1 MEKDEKTANPGCL
14 KNKGVFSFLIGKQ
27 IGVKTT
33 NQPTFAS
40 NDNAVQVFLNGVIYE
55 KSEAQL
61 VEGFL
66 TLGVDYIK
74 NVEGSFVI
82 FLIDGTG
89 FYILTDKVNSKK
101 AFYALLDDVWYISN
115 NIDALPKHICQLS
128 MQGLACYLA
137 NGIMYNDITLFQ
149 EIKSAKRASVHLFR
163 KTELSIRCYWNFRFS
178 YSSNSNIEQQKYEHE
193 LEIIINS

>member
-1 MEKDEKTANPGCL
+1 MEKDEKTADPGCL

-61 VEGFL
+61 VEGFFN
-66 TLGVDYIK
+66 TWGDYIK
-74 NVEGSFVI
+74 NVEGGFVI

-149 EIKSAKRASVHLFR
+149 EIKSAKRADVHLFR
-163 KTELSIRCYWNFRFS
+163 KT
-178 YSSNSNIEQQKYEHE
+178 
-193 LEIIINS
+193 IINSLLLEFSVFVLLQLKYRTAKI